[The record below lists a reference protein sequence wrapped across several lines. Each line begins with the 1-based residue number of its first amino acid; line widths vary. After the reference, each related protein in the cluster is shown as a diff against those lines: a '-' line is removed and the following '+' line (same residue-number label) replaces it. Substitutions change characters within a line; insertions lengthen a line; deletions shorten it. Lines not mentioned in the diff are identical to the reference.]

1 MASTET
7 AQETPALPLSL
18 PLTPLPSLPPEVGR
32 PSPTPAVVWA
42 ETLFVKAPGE
52 DVG

>member
-1 MASTET
+1 MASTE
-7 AQETPALPLSL
+7 AVQETPALP
-18 PLTPLPSLPPEVGR
+18 PPLPPLPPEVGR
-32 PSPTPAVVWA
+32 PSPTRAVVWA